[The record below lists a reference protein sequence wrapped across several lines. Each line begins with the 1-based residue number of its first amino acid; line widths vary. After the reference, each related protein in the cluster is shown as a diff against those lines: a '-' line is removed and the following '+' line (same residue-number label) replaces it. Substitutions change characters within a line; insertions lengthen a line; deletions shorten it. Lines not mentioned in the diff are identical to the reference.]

1 MIAYNYI
8 TIIFACSFEAFKFL
22 EAWQR
27 GKILAAENFAFIRS
41 AREYLAKRSLVSRRN
56 SVLDYMI
63 GGIMAAFFMAY
74 KGKADT
80 VIWQVWVGANPPDD
94 CRAIRWVM
102 KDFCSCSRGLY
113 LVRLYQWFEIIRT
126 LEPIL

>member
-1 MIAYNYI
+1 MEL
-8 TIIFACSFEAFKFL
+8 SSEVFKL
-22 EAWQR
+22 LWAWQT

-80 VIWQVWVGANPPDD
+80 VIWRVWVGANPPDD
-94 CRAIRWVM
+94 CRAIRWNYER
-102 KDFCSCSRGLY
+102 FLF
-113 LVRLYQWFEIIRT
+113 LQ
-126 LEPIL
+126 P